1 MNTKDMITTS
11 LLLAMGLVLHT
22 IVPGILGMK
31 FDLLLIFMFLAILIN
46 PSFKN
51 MFLSGVTAGV
61 LSALTTTFP
70 AGQFPN
76 IIDKIFTAF
85 FVFLLIKFMKEKIS
99 PIIRI
104 SIISF
109 LGTIFSGVIFLTSAL
124 FLVGLPAPIEI
135 LIISVVLPTSFMN
148 TFISSI
154 IFKSLYRIGPIRK
167 IIVSGKASI

>member
-22 IVPGILGMK
+22 IVPGVFGMK
-31 FDLLLIFMFLAILIN
+31 FDLLLTFMFLAILIN

-51 MFLSGVTAGV
+51 MFLSGVIAGI

-85 FVFLLIKFMKEKIS
+85 FVFLLIKLMKEKIH
-99 PIIRI
+99 PIIKV

-109 LGTIFSGVIFLTSAL
+109 LGTIFSGIIFLTSAL

-135 LIISVVLPTSFMN
+135 LIVGVVIPTSFMN
-148 TFISSI
+148 TFISTI
-154 IFKSLYRIGPIRK
+154 IFKSLYQIEPIRK